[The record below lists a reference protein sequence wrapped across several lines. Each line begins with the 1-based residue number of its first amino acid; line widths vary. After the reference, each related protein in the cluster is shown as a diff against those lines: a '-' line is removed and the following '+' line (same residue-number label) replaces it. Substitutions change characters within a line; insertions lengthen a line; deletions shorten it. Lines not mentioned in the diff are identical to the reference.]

1 MDSPKEIV
9 TERSGSILDVAF
21 NRPTKKNAMTFNMYT
36 TLAGILYD
44 ADKDNEV
51 RVVLLHGAGDSFTAG
66 NDLADFQKGAPEGG
80 ETPQERLIA
89 ALIAFEK
96 PLVAAVHGAA
106 IGSGTTMLPHCDF
119 VYAGESAKFQT
130 PFVNLALVPEFGAS
144 YSLAAQS
151 GYHAAAELLLL
162 GQPFDA
168 RRAAELGLVTRV
180 VPDQAVLA
188 TAKETAER
196 LAEKPAGALRTS
208 KRLLKRSTREQFEA
222 AASAESK
229 EFLARLH
236 SAEAKEAF
244 AAFFEKRR
252 PDFTK
257 IKDPAA

>member
-1 MDSPKEIV
+1 MDSQKEIV
-9 TERSGSILDVAF
+9 TERAGTILDVSF

-36 TLAGILYD
+36 TLAGLLD
-44 ADKDNEV
+44 EADKDDGV

-66 NDLADFQKGAPEGG
+66 NDLADFMKGLPEGG
-80 ETPQERLIA
+80 ASPQERLIA
-89 ALIAFEK
+89 ALVAFYK

-119 VYAGESAKFQT
+119 VYAGESAKFQM

-144 YSLAAQS
+144 YSIAAQS
-151 GYHAAAELLLL
+151 GYLAAAELILL
-162 GQPFDA
+162 GKPFDA

-188 TAKETAER
+188 TARETANR
-196 LAEKPAGALRTS
+196 LAEKPAGALRAS
-208 KRLLKRSTREQFEA
+208 KRLMKRSVREQFDEA
-222 AASAESK
+222 AGAESR
-229 EFLARLH
+229 EFVARLH

-257 IKDPAA
+257 VKDPAA